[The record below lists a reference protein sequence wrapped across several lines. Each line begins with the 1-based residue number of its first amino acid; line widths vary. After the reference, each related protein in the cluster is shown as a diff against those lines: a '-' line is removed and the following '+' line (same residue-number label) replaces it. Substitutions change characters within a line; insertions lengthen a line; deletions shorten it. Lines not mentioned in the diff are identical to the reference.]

1 MRAAVV
7 VIDGDSVVL
16 IERVRDGRRYYL
28 FPGGTVE
35 PGETAERAA
44 IRESFEELGL
54 EVEIIRPVARTTF
67 GHNKQI
73 YFLARVTGG
82 TFGMGRGDEMS
93 GEAFLQTG
101 SYRAVRWS
109 IGELSTVDVRPAGLA
124 AMIQRVPAAGWP
136 EAVTELAP

>member
-7 VIDGDSVVL
+7 VIDGDSIVL

-54 EVEIIRPVARTTF
+54 EVEIIRPVARATF
-67 GHNKQI
+67 GHTEQI
-73 YFLARVTGG
+73 YFLARTTGG
-82 TFGMGRGDEMS
+82 TFGMGHGDEMS
-93 GEAFLQTG
+93 GEGLPQAG

-109 IGELSTVDVRPAGLA
+109 IEELSAVDVRPAELA
-124 AMIQRVPAAGWP
+124 AMIERARSAGWP
-136 EAVTELAP
+136 AEVTELAD